1 MHMNKINKKIYLWMY
16 VGGKMYENRIRT
28 GRFFFFLKSSL
39 FLSCERV
46 NLEQE
51 NSTYLFWIFQ
61 FRFMLNF
68 LICTINRLIDF
79 FPYHSFRAFGS
90 KICRCIKNVKYIIFF
105 IKFCFFKKKPV
116 SSLWKKN
123 NNHQS
128 QRRWEFQIR
137 LNWSSKT

>member
-1 MHMNKINKKIYLWMY
+1 MCVWMHMNKINKKIYLWMY

-28 GRFFFFLKSSL
+28 GRFFFLKSPL

-68 LICTINRLIDF
+68 LICRINRAGIF
-79 FPYHSFRAFGS
+79 
-90 KICRCIKNVKYIIFF
+90 IFF
-105 IKFCFFKKKPV
+105 SVVLSMLLDRKYVDVSKMSNNFFWSSSVLKKTV
-116 SSLWKKN
+116 SSLWKKITLSLKGDGVSN
-123 NNHQS
+123 KI
-128 QRRWEFQIR
+128 EPV
-137 LNWSSKT
+137 K